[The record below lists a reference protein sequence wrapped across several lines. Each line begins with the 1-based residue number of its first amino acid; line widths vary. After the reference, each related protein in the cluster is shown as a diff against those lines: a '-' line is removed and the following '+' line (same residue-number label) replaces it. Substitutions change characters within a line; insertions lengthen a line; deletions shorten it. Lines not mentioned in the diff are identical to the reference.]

1 MPKKR
6 TVELAPIDF
15 GNETLGQRL
24 ARLRKE
30 RGFTQVQIA
39 EQIGIIQTL
48 ISDYETDRLKLS
60 AEMAVRFSMALGVS
74 IEELLHPEAKIP
86 TAKMPSRKVLRRLE
100 QIETLPRRQ
109 QEALLMTI
117 DSFLAAAK

>member
-6 TVELAPIDF
+6 TVELPPISF

-30 RGFTQVQIA
+30 HGFTQVQLA

-48 ISDYETDRLKLS
+48 VSDYETDRLKLS
-60 AEMAVRFSMALGVS
+60 AEMA
-74 IEELLHPEAKIP
+74 E
-86 TAKMPSRKVLRRLE
+86 
-100 QIETLPRRQ
+100 
-109 QEALLMTI
+109 
-117 DSFLAAAK
+117 